1 MEVMDMMLGMFGLIS
16 GITSFLM
23 IILGVACVIGDDPV
37 EDAKQV
43 AKILGAWLL
52 IAVGVC
58 FLWSMFFKWFIFSY
72 LPWLF
77 S

>member
-1 MEVMDMMLGMFGLIS
+1 MALGMFGLIS

-23 IILGVACVIGDDPV
+23 IILGIAWVIGDDPV

-52 IAVGVC
+52 AAFGACMI
-58 FLWSMFFKWFIFSY
+58 WSMFAKWFIFSY

-77 S
+77 VG